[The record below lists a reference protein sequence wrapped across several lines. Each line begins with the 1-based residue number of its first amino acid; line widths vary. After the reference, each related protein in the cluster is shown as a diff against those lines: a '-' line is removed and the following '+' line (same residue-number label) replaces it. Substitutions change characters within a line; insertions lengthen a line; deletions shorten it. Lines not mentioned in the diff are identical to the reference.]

1 MSAKLISTELKRYFG
16 INWKDTAINI
26 SSDTFNDS
34 GLERWISISYSPIP
48 GGNSTIGMDGT
59 TTGRIENIGLFSVLC
74 YSRKNRDD
82 ALALSDEVGLFL
94 NGKILPY
101 DIQVQIGQQQ
111 PPINL
116 DGSVEEVIVEFRII
130 KN

>member
-16 INWKDTAINI
+16 INWKDTPINI

-34 GLERWISISYSPIP
+34 GLEQWISISYSPLV
-48 GGNSTIGMDGT
+48 NSSISFDGT
-59 TTGRIENIGLFSVLC
+59 TTGRVENIGLFSVLC

-82 ALALSDEVGLFL
+82 ALDLSDDIGTFL

-111 PPINL
+111 TPINL
-116 DGSVEEVIVEFRII
+116 DGSVWEVIIEFRVV